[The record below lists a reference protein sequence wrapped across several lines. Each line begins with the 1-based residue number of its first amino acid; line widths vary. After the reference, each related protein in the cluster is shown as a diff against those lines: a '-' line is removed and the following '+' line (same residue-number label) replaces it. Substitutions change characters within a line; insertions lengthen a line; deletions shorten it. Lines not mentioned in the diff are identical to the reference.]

1 MANKHSRTLNRI
13 GIIVGVKQG
22 RWRANCNTES
32 PLAIIS
38 ARTLNFYTVIADL
51 WGTSYRLT
59 APSSIPIGHQAC
71 GGPQGLPRG
80 SIAGSWVMGVV

>member
-1 MANKHSRTLNRI
+1 MGHGEGGDRGGQFGAGRMANEHSRALNRI

-38 ARTLNFYTVIADL
+38 ARTLNIYAAVADL
-51 WGTSYRLT
+51 
-59 APSSIPIGHQAC
+59 
-71 GGPQGLPRG
+71 
-80 SIAGSWVMGVV
+80 